1 MTLLRSLIGFVIAL
15 AAAAFAIANRQS
27 VDVVYSPIHDP
38 ITLPLYLIV
47 LGLTALGFILGGIF
61 VWISMGTLR
70 KTKRQQKK
78 LIKTLEKELKA
89 VNENDAISI
98 SPSSEF
104 FPVLPEPTNH
114 GIKKA

>member
-1 MTLLRSLIGFVIAL
+1 MTLLRSLIGFAIAI
-15 AAAAFAIANRQS
+15 AAAAFAIANRQV
-27 VDVVYSPIHDP
+27 VDVIYSPIHDP
-38 ITLPLYLIV
+38 VSLPLYLIV

-61 VWISMGTLR
+61 VWMSMGHLR

-89 VNENDAISI
+89 VNENGPIEL

-104 FPVLPEPTNH
+104 FPALPDATNH